1 MSLLREKAIHYEGY
15 KAKKRLDF
23 VSADYAAKYME
34 SLLWPLNDYS
44 LYLDIADSLGHWSL
58 SLLGGTIKY
67 RKNELTKLN
76 KRI

>member
-1 MSLLREKAIHYEGY
+1 MTLLREKAIHYEGF
-15 KAKKRLDF
+15 KGKECLDF

-34 SLLWPLNDYS
+34 SLLWPLNDYP
-44 LYLDIADSLGHWSL
+44 LYLDIADSLGHWAL
-58 SLLGGTIKY
+58 SLLGGTIEY